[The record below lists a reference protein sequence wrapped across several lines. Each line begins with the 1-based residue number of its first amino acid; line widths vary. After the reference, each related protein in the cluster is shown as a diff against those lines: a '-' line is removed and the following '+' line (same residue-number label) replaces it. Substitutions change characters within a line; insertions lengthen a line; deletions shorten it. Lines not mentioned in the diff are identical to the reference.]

1 MLWWASNVQVRIICF
16 GPLTERLGWRQKTLE
31 ITSPSTPKDV
41 ALMLDLQMWT
51 QHGLTYHVDGKM
63 VTPDTPLTDGCELAL
78 LPPVSGG

>member
-1 MLWWASNVQVRIICF
+1 MRWASNVQVRVICF
-16 GPLTERLGWRQKTLE
+16 GQLPERLGWRQKTIE
-31 ITSPSTPKDV
+31 ITEPATPLDV

-63 VTPDTPLTDGCELAL
+63 VTPESPLSDGCELAL

>member
-1 MLWWASNVQVRIICF
+1 MEVRVICF
-16 GPLTERLGWRQKTLE
+16 GQLPERLGWRQKTIE
-31 ITSPSTPKDV
+31 ITEPATPLDV

-63 VTPDTPLTDGCELAL
+63 VTPESPLSDGCELAL